1 MKRVERPPL
10 LYLVLFILTLGLWSL
25 QSTERMV
32 IAGGAALLSALAY
45 VIPLQLRLGPG
56 WLISLATLGF
66 LFCYYV
72 VYGNL
77 SDSFVS
83 IYNLRQMTPLA
94 TTLVGLVVAQWYLP
108 RSRRF
113 DWLLFTLGLLFLF
126 STISWEVSKYKLIYT
141 WLVEGFVSLLLLYQL
156 VRSWQGNLVKR
167 LQGFPQWRYSLHI
180 GVCFALF
187 LVISV
192 AGIKVAEYVDH
203 RYANLMAEMLVRD
216 KTLNTSGFGGQT
228 NLEGGKEIEL
238 SDRIALLVSSSQPL
252 AYLRGNVLTNYRQ
265 GQWLPPQGEVP
276 MRFYLGQ
283 TPEAFNSKGYRLIQR
298 DPKMPPAPTW
308 WARITP
314 QIALGGVLF
323 APAEAT
329 VQGVDYFPTTRQD
342 SYSIVHQQ
350 NAELKT
356 YLLAGS
362 NTEEIPIQSS
372 LRTHMIDNLA
382 LHPGLRANLRPLA
395 EEITA
400 DATTP
405 REKAAKIE
413 AWFHD
418 NFKYSLSAPPIPSG
432 QDPTLVFIQERR
444 PGWCSWFASGM
455 VLMLRSINIPA
466 HIVSGWRSMDLNPL
480 TGLYV
485 IREKEAHDW
494 VEILDTDTR
503 HWVRFDPTPPQ
514 QLAAITGAT
523 RPAPIWTQS
532 LESLHLL
539 IQGLQK
545 TLNETSFEQKLEL
558 FQATALSLLRT
569 PSFYGALLLVM
580 VLNQLLKRVRP
591 KAQVAAPV
599 PETVASLPPEIV
611 DQHLSR
617 CSELFL
623 AGCQARGITV
633 QADQTLAE
641 LYTTLTVQDISTA
654 DLNTARQL
662 VEQLQRARFEGT
674 AIDYATLVQQAE
686 SFAQVTHA
694 S

>member
-25 QSTERMV
+25 QSSERMI
-32 IAGGAALLSALAY
+32 IAGVAALLSALAY
-45 VIPLQLRLGPG
+45 VVPLQLRLSPG
-56 WLISLATLGF
+56 WLISLATFSF

-72 VYGNL
+72 IYGNL

-94 TTLVGLVVAQWYLP
+94 TTLVGLAVAQWYLP

-126 STISWEVSKYKLIYT
+126 SSISWEVSKYKLIYT

-156 VRSWQGNLVKR
+156 VRSWQGNLIKR
-167 LQGFPQWRYSLHI
+167 LQGFPQWRYSLQI
-180 GVCFALF
+180 GACFALF

-192 AGIKVAEYVDH
+192 AGIKVAEYVDQ
-203 RYANLMAEMLVRD
+203 RYANLMAEMLVRE
-216 KTLNTSGFGGQT
+216 KALNTSGFGGQT
-228 NLEGGKEIEL
+228 TLEGGKEIEL

-252 AYLRGNVLTNYRQ
+252 NYLRGNVLTNYRQ
-265 GQWLPPQGEVP
+265 GQWLPSQGEVP
-276 MRFYLGQ
+276 MRFYLGP
-283 TPEAFNSKGYRLIQR
+283 TPESLNSKGYRLIQR

-308 WARITP
+308 GARITP
-314 QIALGGVLF
+314 QISLGGTLF

-362 NTEEIPIQSS
+362 DTDEIPIQHMQ
-372 LRTHMIDNLA
+372 RTHLIDNLA
-382 LHPGLRANLRPLA
+382 LQPGLRAALRPLA

-400 DATTP
+400 EASTQ

-418 NFKYSLSAPPIPSG
+418 HFKYSLSAPPIPPG

-455 VLMLRSINIPA
+455 VLMLRSLNIPA
-466 HIVSGWRSMDLNPL
+466 HVVSGWRSMDLNPL

-494 VEILDTDTR
+494 VEMLDLETR
-503 HWVRFDPTPPQ
+503 SWVRFDPTPPQ
-514 QLAAITGAT
+514 QLAAVTGAT
-523 RPAPIWTQS
+523 RPASIWTQS
-532 LESLHLL
+532 IESLHLL
-539 IQGLQK
+539 FQSLQK

-558 FQATALSLLRT
+558 FQATALGLLRT
-569 PSFYGALLLVM
+569 PTFYGALLLVM

-591 KAQVAAPV
+591 KAQIATPAP
-599 PETVASLPPEIV
+599 EAVASLPPEIV
-611 DQHLSR
+611 DQHLSH

-623 AGCQARGITV
+623 AGCQARGIPV
-633 QADQTLAE
+633 QPDHTLAE
-641 LYTTLTVQDISTA
+641 LYTALVNQAVSA
-654 DLNTARQL
+654 EDLRHAQYL
-662 VEQLQRARFEGT
+662 VEQLQRARFEG
-674 AIDYATLVQQAE
+674 AHLDYVALTQQAE
-686 SFAQVTHA
+686 HFAQVTHA
-694 S
+694 P